1 MIATPQIEN
10 RAVAQQPASEVV
22 CLVNDDP
29 MVLRSIGRFFKQE
42 KRKELR
48 YE

>member
-1 MIATPQIEN
+1 MIATPQIED
-10 RAVAQQPASEVV
+10 RAVAQQPSSEVV
-22 CLVNDDP
+22 CPVDDDP
-29 MVLRSIGRFFKQE
+29 TVLRSIGRFFKQE

>member
-1 MIATPQIEN
+1 MIATPKTEDL
-10 RAVAQQPASEVV
+10 AVARQPSSEVV
-22 CLVNDDP
+22 CLLDDDP